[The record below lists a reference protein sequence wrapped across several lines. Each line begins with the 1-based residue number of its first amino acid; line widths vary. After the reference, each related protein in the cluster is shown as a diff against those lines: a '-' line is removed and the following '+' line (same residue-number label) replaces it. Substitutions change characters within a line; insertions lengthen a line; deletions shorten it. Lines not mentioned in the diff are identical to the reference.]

1 MTRDQKIKIA
11 MIICATVLACA
22 VIITATGMFGGGS
35 SGLFGYSNAEKYTAG
50 GAAVKETVKNLEI
63 HWTSGKVTV
72 AYHPEN
78 TVILEE
84 TASRSLSEDE
94 QLHWWLDGDT
104 LRVQMHK
111 SGIRLSMPAKELTI
125 TLPEGMRPE
134 KASFS
139 LTSGDLEIPEIKA
152 ERLDI
157 HTTSGNMNVKA
168 ETPNLKAETTSGSAE
183 LVLAGENR
191 IAECSCT
198 SGGIRLTAGKTDR
211 VKMSSTSG
219 FLEFD
224 GEESKS
230 LEMGSTSGNVLLKV
244 RKFETAGVGCTSGDV
259 TARLP
264 EDPGFRAEISTT
276 SGKVSTGLALKQ
288 EGKTYTCGDESGKLD
303 IRTTSGD
310 VRLEKAD

>member
-22 VIITATGMFGGGS
+22 VIITATGMFSGGI

-104 LRVQMHK
+104 LRVQLCK
-111 SGIRLSMPAKELTI
+111 AGARISLPSKQLKL

-139 LTSGDLEIPEIKA
+139 LTSGDLEIPEIRTEKL
-152 ERLDI
+152 EI
-157 HTTSGNMNVKA
+157 HTTSGNLNVKA
-168 ETPNLKAETTSGSAE
+168 ETPNLKAETTSGSAV
-183 LVLAGENR
+183 LVLTGENR

-219 FLEFD
+219 SLEFD

-230 LEMGSTSGNVLLKV
+230 LEMGSTSGSVLLKV
-244 RKFETAGVGCTSGDV
+244 RKFENVAVGCTSGDV

-264 EDPGFRAEISTT
+264 ENPGFRAEISTT

-303 IRTTSGD
+303 IHTTSGD